1 MTDQPVDIG
10 GTSYTVRYN
19 PNLSLEA
26 RQAIDEFV
34 NKSASA
40 NGTDIY
46 DMEAITEALD
56 NDNLIVPD
64 KDEKVLRAIE
74 EGYIEIA

>member
-26 RQAIDEFV
+26 RQAIDECV